1 MPIQLTKRIV
11 AAALPQERPYE
22 LRDTTVRGL
31 ILRVQ
36 PSGYKA
42 WIIQWAW
49 GKRRTLGQ
57 CGHLTLEQ
65 ARAHAALA
73 MAEVIQQGLPSIAK
87 AKPASC
93 TLSDFLTDHYAEW
106 VISDIKTGKR
116 SLQII
121 KTAFP
126 DFQSRQLTEIDATA
140 IEHWWK
146 ARLATKSVHIGKPV
160 CKATLSR
167 QFATLRSALSKAVEW
182 KLLESNPL
190 LRIRH
195 KSAEGRTVIRYLT
208 PAEESRL
215 RAVLVARDEAA
226 VSARVSGNVWRAG
239 RKQPPLPV
247 LPEGG
252 YMDHLTPVVLLAM
265 NTGLRRGELLSLT
278 WNDVDLAAKMI
289 TVRAERAKSGRQRHV
304 PLNVEALD
312 VLTRWRGQCDDR
324 AGIFRPNDV
333 KTAWVK
339 LLAKAKISNCRFHD
353 LRHHFASRLVT
364 KGVDLNTVRE
374 LLGHADIKMTLRYAH
389 LAPDHLAAAVEKLS
403 A

>member
-1 MPIQLTKRIV
+1 MPLVLTKRIAT
-11 AAALPQERPYE
+11 AAQPQERPYE

-57 CGHLTLEQ
+57 FGHLTLEQ

-87 AKPASC
+87 AKPATC
-93 TLSDFLTDHYAEW
+93 TLSEFLDDHYAAW
-106 VISDIKTGKR
+106 VVSDIKTGKR

-121 KTAFP
+121 RTAFP
-126 DFQSRQLTEIDATA
+126 DFQSRQL
-140 IEHWWK
+140 
-146 ARLATKSVHIGKPV
+146 
-160 CKATLSR
+160 
-167 QFATLRSALSKAVEW
+167 
-182 KLLESNPL
+182 
-190 LRIRH
+190 
-195 KSAEGRTVIRYLT
+195 
-208 PAEESRL
+208 
-215 RAVLVARDEAA
+215 
-226 VSARVSGNVWRAG
+226 
-239 RKQPPLPV
+239 
-247 LPEGG
+247 
-252 YMDHLTPVVLLAM
+252 
-265 NTGLRRGELLSLT
+265 NTGLRRGELLSLF
-278 WNDVDLAAKMI
+278 WNDVDLVGKMI

-304 PLNVEALD
+304 PLNIEALG

-324 AGIFRPNDV
+324 PGIFQPNDV

-339 LLAKAKISNCRFHD
+339 LLGRAKITNCRFHD

-389 LAPDHLAAAVEKLS
+389 LAPDHLAAAVEKL
-403 A
+403 AA

>member
-1 MPIQLTKRIV
+1 MPVQLTKRIV

-57 CGHLTLEQ
+57 FGHLTLEQ

-93 TLSDFLTDHYAEW
+93 TLSDFLTEHYAEW

-121 KTAFP
+121 RAAFP
-126 DFQSRQLTEIDATA
+126 DFQSRQLTEIDAPA

-167 QFATLRSALSKAVEW
+167 QFAALRSALSKAVEW
-182 KLLESNPL
+182 KLLETNPL
-190 LRIRH
+190 LLIRH

-215 RAVLVARDEAA
+215 RTVLIARDEAA
-226 VSARVSGNVWRAG
+226 VSARRHCNECRHKVRPCAAPNAYRY
-239 RKQPPLPV
+239 RDQIRQK
-247 LPEGG
+247 
-252 YMDHLTPVVLLAM
+252 VVRWKWHSRDILLAFEREE
-265 NTGLRRGELLSLT
+265 T
-278 WNDVDLAAKMI
+278 
-289 TVRAERAKSGRQRHV
+289 AE
-304 PLNVEALD
+304 
-312 VLTRWRGQCDDR
+312 TRSFPKP
-324 AGIFRPNDV
+324 A
-333 KTAWVK
+333 
-339 LLAKAKISNCRFHD
+339 H
-353 LRHHFASRLVT
+353 ASR
-364 KGVDLNTVRE
+364 
-374 LLGHADIKMTLRYAH
+374 M
-389 LAPDHLAAAVEKLS
+389 
-403 A
+403 